1 MYILPYF
8 FLFIFGLIFGSFLN
22 VIIYRIPKNISIIKP
37 RSFCPKCK
45 KQIPLYRNIPLLS
58 YIIQKGKCHNC
69 FKKISS
75 NYFIIELIIG
85 VLWMLSFYYF
95 NSLNETIYFNIIS
108 TLLIGIA
115 IIDKKE
121 FIIPLELTISSL
133 IIIIMYS
140 LIYGNILSNLSGMI
154 IGLGYLSI
162 IFIITFLITK
172 KQTLGYGDLQLIF
185 VLGLWISDI
194 RILLVIFISSLIALI
209 IWIIISIKYGFN
221 RDRPLPFGT
230 FLSITSIAIYPIKMD
245 FLIF

>member
-69 FKKISS
+69 LEKISS
-75 NYFIIELIIG
+75 NYFIVELIIG

-133 IIIIMYS
+133 IIIIMHS

-194 RILLVIFISSLIALI
+194 RILLIIFISSLIALM
-209 IWIIISIKYGFN
+209 IWIIISIKYGFDRN
-221 RDRPLPFGT
+221 RPLPFGT
-230 FLSITSIAIYPIKMD
+230 FLSITSIIIYPIKMD

>member
-69 FKKISS
+69 LEKISS
-75 NYFIIELIIG
+75 NYFIVELIIG
-85 VLWMLSFYYF
+85 ILWMLSFYYF

-133 IIIIMYS
+133 IIIITHS

-162 IFIITFLITK
+162 IFIITFLVTK

-194 RILLVIFISSLIALI
+194 RILLVIFVSSLIALI
-209 IWIIISIKYGFN
+209 IWIIISIKYGFDRN
-221 RDRPLPFGT
+221 RPLPFGT
-230 FLSITSIAIYPIKMD
+230 FLSITSIVIYPIKMD

>member
-69 FKKISS
+69 LKKISS
-75 NYFIIELIIG
+75 NYFIVELIIG

-209 IWIIISIKYGFN
+209 IWIIISIKYGFDRN
-221 RDRPLPFGT
+221 RPLPFGT

>member
-1 MYILPYF
+1 
-8 FLFIFGLIFGSFLN
+8 
-22 VIIYRIPKNISIIKP
+22 
-37 RSFCPKCK
+37 
-45 KQIPLYRNIPLLS
+45 
-58 YIIQKGKCHNC
+58 
-69 FKKISS
+69 
-75 NYFIIELIIG
+75 
-85 VLWMLSFYYF
+85 MLSFYYF

-133 IIIIMYS
+133 IIIIMHS

-162 IFIITFLITK
+162 IFIITFLVTK

-194 RILLVIFISSLIALI
+194 RILLVIFISSLIALM
-209 IWIIISIKYGFN
+209 IWIIISIKYGFDRN
-221 RDRPLPFGT
+221 RPLPFGT
-230 FLSITSIAIYPIKMD
+230 FLSITSIVIYPIKMD

>member
-133 IIIIMYS
+133 IIIIIHS

>member
-69 FKKISS
+69 LEKISS
-75 NYFIIELIIG
+75 NYFIVELIIG
-85 VLWMLSFYYF
+85 ILWMLSFYYF

-115 IIDKKE
+115 IIDKKK

-133 IIIIMYS
+133 IIIIMHS
-140 LIYGNILSNLSGMI
+140 LIYGDILSNLSGMI

-209 IWIIISIKYGFN
+209 IWIIISIKYGFDRN
-221 RDRPLPFGT
+221 RPLPFGT
-230 FLSITSIAIYPIKMD
+230 FLSITSIVIYPIKMD

>member
-194 RILLVIFISSLIALI
+194 RILLVIFIC
-209 IWIIISIKYGFN
+209 ISAYQTAK
-221 RDRPLPFGT
+221 
-230 FLSITSIAIYPIKMD
+230 
-245 FLIF
+245 

>member
-69 FKKISS
+69 LEKISS
-75 NYFIIELIIG
+75 NYFIVELIIG
-85 VLWMLSFYYF
+85 ILWMLSFYYF

-133 IIIIMYS
+133 IIIITHS

-162 IFIITFLITK
+162 IFIITFLVTK

-194 RILLVIFISSLIALI
+194 RILLVIFTSSLIALI
-209 IWIIISIKYGFN
+209 IWIIISIKYGFDRN
-221 RDRPLPFGT
+221 RPLPFGT
-230 FLSITSIAIYPIKMD
+230 FLSITSIVIYPIKMD

>member
-75 NYFIIELIIG
+75 NYFFIELIIG
-85 VLWMLSFYYF
+85 ALWMLSFYYF

-133 IIIIMYS
+133 IIIIIHS

-185 VLGLWISDI
+185 ILGLWISDI

-209 IWIIISIKYGFN
+209 IWIIISIKYGFDRN
-221 RDRPLPFGT
+221 RPLPFGT
-230 FLSITSIAIYPIKMD
+230 FLSITSIVIYPIKMD

>member
-69 FKKISS
+69 LKKISS
-75 NYFIIELIIG
+75 NYFFIELIIG
-85 VLWMLSFYYF
+85 ALWMLSFYYF

-133 IIIIMYS
+133 IIIIMHS

-194 RILLVIFISSLIALI
+194 RILLVIFISSLIALM
-209 IWIIISIKYGFN
+209 IWIIISIKYGFDRN
-221 RDRPLPFGT
+221 RPLPFGT
-230 FLSITSIAIYPIKMD
+230 FLSITSIVIYPIKMD

>member
-133 IIIIMYS
+133 IIIIMHS

-194 RILLVIFISSLIALI
+194 RILLVIFISSLIALM
-209 IWIIISIKYGFN
+209 IWIIISIKYGFDRN
-221 RDRPLPFGT
+221 RPLPFGT
-230 FLSITSIAIYPIKMD
+230 FLSITSIVIYPIKMD